1 MMQNQQASQ
10 PKPANGWLSRLKR
23 ALGLAPLERSDTEQ
37 AQADQAA
44 ARLCLYHYPGCLFCT
59 RVHHTLKRLNLR
71 VPLRDIRADPA
82 ARQELLAGGGRA
94 MVPCLRI
101 PTDSGHRWL
110 YESSDISHYL
120 KQRFGATPGS

>member
-1 MMQNQQASQ
+1 MIQNQQAPQ

-23 ALGLAPLERSDTEQ
+23 ALGLVPLERSETEQ

-44 ARLCLYHYPGCLFCT
+44 AQLCLYHYPGCLFCT

-120 KQRFGATPGS
+120 KQRFDAAPRS